1 MNLEVVNFFLV
12 HLTVERRLSKHTT
25 SAYSTDLLQFCAFLA
40 SEYPELSLA
49 EVRAPI
55 VRAWLASLAHDDIQN
70 RSINRKLA
78 SLRTLFKFM
87 LRRGDIREN
96 PMSAVRM
103 VKTRKSLPHFVR
115 ESEMAPLLEVNQ
127 EPASSFSKARDQLVL
142 FLLYGTGM
150 RLAELIDLRTNQI
163 NLSAKTLRVIGKRN
177 KERVIPIPD
186 LLVQFI
192 RQYNEL
198 NTFSSDYLILTDK
211 GEQAYPMFIQR
222 LIKKQ
227 LGEISTSEK
236 LSPHILR
243 HSYATHLLNRGAD
256 LNAIKELLGHANL
269 AATQVYTHNSMEKIK
284 EIYKQAHPKA

>member
-25 SAYSTDLLQFCAFLA
+25 SAYSTDLLQFCSFLA
-40 SEYPELSLA
+40 SEYPEISLVDVCA
-49 EVRAPI
+49 VN
-55 VRAWLASLAHDDIQN
+55 VRAWLASLAKDDIQN

-87 LRRGDIREN
+87 LRRGDIHEN
-96 PMSAVRM
+96 PMLAVRM

-115 ESEMAPLLEVNQ
+115 ESEIAPLLETSR
-127 EPASSFSKARDQLVL
+127 ESASSFTESRDQLIL

-150 RLAELIDLRTNQI
+150 RLAELIELRNNQI
-163 NLSAKTLRVIGKRN
+163 NLKARTLRVIGKRN
-177 KERVIPIPD
+177 KERIIPIPEM
-186 LLVQFI
+186 LVLFI

-198 NTFSSDYLILTDK
+198 NTFSSEYLILTDK

-222 LIKKQ
+222 TIKKQ

-269 AATQVYTHNSMEKIK
+269 AATQVYTHNSMEKLK

>member
-25 SAYSTDLLQFCAFLA
+25 SAYSTDLLQFCTFLT
-40 SEYPELSLA
+40 SEYPEISLTD
-49 EVRAPI
+49 VRAAN
-55 VRAWLASLAHDDIQN
+55 VRAWLASLAEDDIQN

-87 LRRGDIREN
+87 LRRGDIHEN

-115 ESEMAPLLEVNQ
+115 ESEIAPLLATGQ
-127 EPASSFSKARDQLVL
+127 KLATSFAEARDQLVL

-150 RLAELIDLRTNQI
+150 RLAELIHLRTNQ
-163 NLSAKTLRVIGKRN
+163 LDLAAKTLRVIGKRN
-177 KERVIPIPD
+177 KERIIPIPEM
-186 LLVQFI
+186 LVLFI

-198 NTFSSDYLILTDK
+198 NTFSSEYLILTDK

-269 AATQVYTHNSMEKIK
+269 AATQVYTHNSMEKLK

>member
-25 SAYSTDLLQFCAFLA
+25 SAYSTDLQQFCAFLEA
-40 SEYPELSLA
+40 EYPDISLSHVNA
-49 EVRAPI
+49 SI
-55 VRAWLASLAHDDIQN
+55 VRAWLASLANDAVQN

-87 LRRGDIREN
+87 LRRGDISEN
-96 PMSAVRM
+96 PMTAVRM
-103 VKTRKSLPHFVR
+103 VKTRKTLPHFVR
-115 ESEMAPLLEVNQ
+115 ESEMAPLLQLANEPINQ
-127 EPASSFSKARDQLVL
+127 FEDARDQLVL

-150 RLAELIDLRTNQI
+150 RLAELVDLRNNQI
-163 NLSAKTLRVIGKRN
+163 NLASKTLRVIGKRN
-177 KERVIPIPD
+177 KERIIPIPN
-186 LLVQFI
+186 LLI
-192 RQYNEL
+192 ELIEQYRRL
-198 NTFSSDYLILTDK
+198 NTFSSEYLILTDK

-222 LIKKQ
+222 LVKKQ
-227 LGEISTSEK
+227 LGEISTAEK

-269 AATQVYTHNSMEKIK
+269 AATQVYTHNSMEKLK

>member
-25 SAYSTDLLQFCAFLA
+25 SAYSTDLQQFCAFLA
-40 SEYPELSLA
+40 SEYPAISLTQVNA
-49 EVRAPI
+49 SI
-55 VRAWLASLAHDDIQN
+55 VRTWLASLANDAVQN

-87 LRRGDIREN
+87 LRRGDISEN
-96 PMSAVRM
+96 PMTAVRM
-103 VKTRKSLPHFVR
+103 VKTRKTLPHFVR
-115 ESEMAPLLEVNQ
+115 ESEMEPLLQLANEPINQ
-127 EPASSFSKARDQLVL
+127 FEEARDHLVL

-150 RLAELIDLRTNQI
+150 RLAELIDLRNNQI
-163 NLSAKTLRVIGKRN
+163 NLASKTLRVIGKRN
-177 KERVIPIPD
+177 KERIIPIPNLLAD
-186 LLVQFI
+186 LI
-192 RQYNEL
+192 EQYRRL
-198 NTFSSDYLILTDK
+198 NTFSSEYLILTDK
-211 GEQAYPMFIQR
+211 GDQTYPMFIQR
-222 LIKKQ
+222 LIKKK

-269 AATQVYTHNSMEKIK
+269 AATQVYTHNSMEKLK

>member
-25 SAYSTDLLQFCAFLA
+25 SAYSTDLQQFCAFLA
-40 SEYPELSLA
+40 TEYPEISLA
-49 EVRAPI
+49 AVRPAM
-55 VRAWLASLAHDDIQN
+55 VRAWLATLADDEIQN

-87 LRRGDIREN
+87 LRRGDITEN
-96 PMSAVRM
+96 PMLAIRM
-103 VKTRKSLPHFVR
+103 VKTRKSLPHFIR
-115 ESEMAPLLEVNQ
+115 ESEMAPLLGDLQTDV
-127 EPASSFSKARDQLVL
+127 SSFADARDQLVL

-150 RLAELIDLRTNQI
+150 RLAELIDLRTDQI

-177 KERVIPIPD
+177 KERIIPIPD
-186 LLVQFI
+186 MLVQLI
-192 RQYNEL
+192 RRYQEM
-198 NTFSSDYLILTDK
+198 NTFLSDYLILTDK
-211 GEQAYPMFIQR
+211 GERVYPMFIQR
-222 LIKKQ
+222 LVKKQ

-269 AATQVYTHNSMEKIK
+269 AATQVYTHNSMEKLK

>member
-1 MNLEVVNFFLV
+1 MNLEVVNFFLD

-25 SAYSTDLLQFCAFLA
+25 SAYSTDLQQFCAFLA
-40 SEYPELSLA
+40 SEYPEITLA
-49 EVRAPI
+49 EVRASI
-55 VRAWLASLAHDDIQN
+55 VRSWLASLANDEIQN

-78 SLRTLFKFM
+78 SLRTLFKFL
-87 LRRGDIREN
+87 LRRGDITEN

-103 VKTRKSLPHFVR
+103 VKTRKTLPHFVR
-115 ESEMAPLLEVNQ
+115 ESEIAPLLDVAN
-127 EPASSFSKARDQLVL
+127 EPVDRFEDARDQLVL

-150 RLAELIDLRTNQI
+150 RLAELIDLRNNQI
-163 NLSAKTLRVIGKRN
+163 NLVAKTLRVIGKRN
-177 KERVIPIPD
+177 KERIIPMPN
-186 LLVQFI
+186 LLI
-192 RQYNEL
+192 ELIEQYRRLHVYTSE
-198 NTFSSDYLILTDK
+198 FLILTDK

-222 LIKKQ
+222 LVKKQ
-227 LGEISTSEK
+227 LGEISTAEK

-269 AATQVYTHNSMEKIK
+269 AATQVYTHNSMEKLK

>member
-25 SAYSTDLLQFCAFLA
+25 SAYSTDLQQFCAFLA
-40 SEYPELSLA
+40 AEYPDISLSHVNA
-49 EVRAPI
+49 SI
-55 VRAWLASLAHDDIQN
+55 VRAWLASLANDAVQN

-87 LRRGDIREN
+87 LRRGDISEN
-96 PMSAVRM
+96 PMTAVRM
-103 VKTRKSLPHFVR
+103 VKTRKTLPHFVR
-115 ESEMAPLLEVNQ
+115 ESEMAPLLQLANEPINQ
-127 EPASSFSKARDQLVL
+127 FEDARDQLVL

-150 RLAELIDLRTNQI
+150 RLAELVDLRNNQI
-163 NLSAKTLRVIGKRN
+163 NLASKTLRVIGKRN
-177 KERVIPIPD
+177 KERIIPIPN
-186 LLVQFI
+186 LLI
-192 RQYNEL
+192 ELIEQYRRL
-198 NTFSSDYLILTDK
+198 NTFSSEYLILTDK

-222 LIKKQ
+222 IVKKQ
-227 LGEISTSEK
+227 LGEISTDEK

-269 AATQVYTHNSMEKIK
+269 AATQVYTHNSMEKLK

>member
-25 SAYSTDLLQFCAFLA
+25 SAYSTDLQQFCAFLA
-40 SEYPELSLA
+40 SEYPAISLKQVNA
-49 EVRAPI
+49 SI
-55 VRAWLASLAHDDIQN
+55 VRAWLASLANDAVQN

-87 LRRGDIREN
+87 LRRGDISEN
-96 PMSAVRM
+96 PMTAVRM
-103 VKTRKSLPHFVR
+103 VKTRKTLPHFVR
-115 ESEMAPLLEVNQ
+115 ESEMAPLLQLANEPINQ
-127 EPASSFSKARDQLVL
+127 FEDARDQLVL

-150 RLAELIDLRTNQI
+150 RLAELIDLRNNQI
-163 NLSAKTLRVIGKRN
+163 NLASKTLRVIGKRN
-177 KERVIPIPD
+177 KERIIPIPN
-186 LLVQFI
+186 LLI
-192 RQYNEL
+192 ELIEQYRRL
-198 NTFSSDYLILTDK
+198 NAFSSEYLVLTDK
-211 GEQAYPMFIQR
+211 GDKAYPMFIQR
-222 LIKKQ
+222 IVKKQ
-227 LGEISTSEK
+227 LGEISPAEK

-269 AATQVYTHNSMEKIK
+269 AATQVYTHNSMEKLK

>member
-25 SAYSTDLLQFCAFLA
+25 SAYSTDLQQFCAFLEV
-40 SEYPELSLA
+40 EYPDISLSHVNA
-49 EVRAPI
+49 SI
-55 VRAWLASLAHDDIQN
+55 VRAWLASLANDAVQN

-87 LRRGDIREN
+87 LRRGDISEN
-96 PMSAVRM
+96 PMTAVRM
-103 VKTRKSLPHFVR
+103 VKTRKTLPHFVR
-115 ESEMAPLLEVNQ
+115 ESEMAPLLQLANEPINQ
-127 EPASSFSKARDQLVL
+127 FEDARDQLVL

-150 RLAELIDLRTNQI
+150 RLAELIDLRNNQI
-163 NLSAKTLRVIGKRN
+163 NLASKTLRVIGKRN
-177 KERVIPIPD
+177 KERIIPIPN
-186 LLVQFI
+186 LLI
-192 RQYNEL
+192 ELIEQYRRL
-198 NTFSSDYLILTDK
+198 NTFSSEYLILTDK
-211 GEQAYPMFIQR
+211 GDQAYPMFIQR
-222 LIKKQ
+222 LVKKQ
-227 LGEISTSEK
+227 LGEISTAEK

-269 AATQVYTHNSMEKIK
+269 AATQVYTHNSMEKLK

>member
-1 MNLEVVNFFLV
+1 
-12 HLTVERRLSKHTT
+12 
-25 SAYSTDLLQFCAFLA
+25 
-40 SEYPELSLA
+40 LA

-55 VRAWLASLAHDDIQN
+55 VRAWLASLATDDIQN

-87 LRRGDIREN
+87 LRRGDISEN

-115 ESEMAPLLEVNQ
+115 ESEIAPLLASSQ
-127 EPASSFSKARDQLVL
+127 EPATSFTDARDQLVL

-150 RLAELIDLRTNQI
+150 RLAELIDLRVNQI

-186 LLVQFI
+186 MLVQLV
-192 RQYNEL
+192 RQYQEL
-198 NTFSSDYLILTDK
+198 NSFSSDYLILTDK
-211 GEQAYPMFIQR
+211 GEKAYPMFIQR

-269 AATQVYTHNSMEKIK
+269 AATQVYTHNSMEKLK

>member
-1 MNLEVVNFFLV
+1 MNLEVVNFFLD
-12 HLTVERRLSKHTT
+12 HLTVERRLSKHTI
-25 SAYSTDLLQFCAFLA
+25 SAYSTDLQQFCAFLA
-40 SEYPELSLA
+40 SEYPEITLV
-49 EVRAPI
+49 EVRASI
-55 VRAWLASLAHDDIQN
+55 VRSWLASLANDEIQN

-87 LRRGDIREN
+87 LRRGDITEN

-103 VKTRKSLPHFVR
+103 VKTRKTLPHFVR
-115 ESEMAPLLEVNQ
+115 ESEIAPLVDVANKPVDRFED
-127 EPASSFSKARDQLVL
+127 ARDQLVL

-150 RLAELIDLRTNQI
+150 RLAELINLRNNQI
-163 NLSAKTLRVIGKRN
+163 NLAAKTLRVIGKRN
-177 KERVIPIPD
+177 KERIIPMPN
-186 LLVQFI
+186 LLI
-192 RQYNEL
+192 ELIEQYRRL
-198 NTFSSDYLILTDK
+198 HANTSEYLILTDK

-222 LIKKQ
+222 LVKKQ
-227 LGEISTSEK
+227 LGKISTAEK

-269 AATQVYTHNSMEKIK
+269 AATQVYTHNSMEKLK

>member
-25 SAYSTDLLQFCAFLA
+25 SAYSTDLLQFCTFL
-40 SEYPELSLA
+40 STEYPEISLA
-49 EVRAPI
+49 DVRAVN
-55 VRAWLASLAHDDIQN
+55 VRAWLASLAEDEIQN

-87 LRRGDIREN
+87 LRRGDITEN
-96 PMSAVRM
+96 PMLAIRM

-115 ESEMAPLLEVNQ
+115 ESEIAPLLEISR
-127 EPASSFSKARDQLVL
+127 EPASSFADARDQLVL

-150 RLAELIDLRTNQI
+150 RLAELIDLRTSQI
-163 NLSAKTLRVIGKRN
+163 NLAAKTLRVIGKRN
-177 KERVIPIPD
+177 KERIIPIPD
-186 LLVQFI
+186 MLVLFI

-198 NTFSSDYLILTDK
+198 NTFSSEYLILTDK
-211 GEQAYPMFIQR
+211 GERAYPMFIQR
-222 LIKKQ
+222 LVKKQ

-256 LNAIKELLGHANL
+256 LNAIKELLGHVNL
-269 AATQVYTHNSMEKIK
+269 AATQVYTHNSMEKLK

>member
-1 MNLEVVNFFLV
+1 M
-12 HLTVERRLSKHTT
+12 
-25 SAYSTDLLQFCAFLA
+25 
-40 SEYPELSLA
+40 
-49 EVRAPI
+49 
-55 VRAWLASLAHDDIQN
+55 VRAWLATLADDEIQN

-87 LRRGDIREN
+87 LRRGDITEN
-96 PMSAVRM
+96 PMLAIRM
-103 VKTRKSLPHFVR
+103 VKTRKSLPHFIR
-115 ESEMAPLLEVNQ
+115 ESEMAPLLGDLQTDV
-127 EPASSFSKARDQLVL
+127 SSFADARDQLVL

-150 RLAELIDLRTNQI
+150 RLAELIDLRTDQI

-177 KERVIPIPD
+177 KERIIPIPD
-186 LLVQFI
+186 MLVQLI
-192 RQYNEL
+192 RRYQEM
-198 NTFSSDYLILTDK
+198 NTFLSDYLILTDK
-211 GEQAYPMFIQR
+211 GERVYPMFIQR
-222 LIKKQ
+222 LVKKQ

-269 AATQVYTHNSMEKIK
+269 AATQVYTHNSMEKLK

>member
-25 SAYSTDLLQFCAFLA
+25 SAYSTDLQQFCAFLEA
-40 SEYPELSLA
+40 EYPDISLSHVNA
-49 EVRAPI
+49 SI
-55 VRAWLASLAHDDIQN
+55 VRAWLASLANDAVQN

-87 LRRGDIREN
+87 LRRGDISEN
-96 PMSAVRM
+96 PMTAVRM
-103 VKTRKSLPHFVR
+103 VKTRKTLPHFVR
-115 ESEMAPLLEVNQ
+115 ESEMAPLLQLANEPINQ
-127 EPASSFSKARDQLVL
+127 FEDARDQLVL

-150 RLAELIDLRTNQI
+150 RLAEMIDLRNNQI
-163 NLSAKTLRVIGKRN
+163 NLASKTLRVIGKRN
-177 KERVIPIPD
+177 KERIIPIPN
-186 LLVQFI
+186 LLI
-192 RQYNEL
+192 ELIEQYRRL
-198 NTFSSDYLILTDK
+198 NTFSSEYLILTDK

-222 LIKKQ
+222 LVKKQ
-227 LGEISTSEK
+227 LGEISTAEK

-269 AATQVYTHNSMEKIK
+269 AATQVYTHNSMEKLK

>member
-25 SAYSTDLLQFCAFLA
+25 SAYSTDLQQFCAFLA
-40 SEYPELSLA
+40 AEYPAISLTQVNA
-49 EVRAPI
+49 SI
-55 VRAWLASLAHDDIQN
+55 VRAWLASLANDAVQN

-87 LRRGDIREN
+87 LRRGDISEN
-96 PMSAVRM
+96 PMTAVRM
-103 VKTRKSLPHFVR
+103 VKTRKTLPNFVR
-115 ESEMAPLLEVNQ
+115 ESEMEPLLQLANEPINQ
-127 EPASSFSKARDQLVL
+127 FADARDQLVL

-150 RLAELIDLRTNQI
+150 RLAELIDLRNNQI
-163 NLSAKTLRVIGKRN
+163 NLASKTLRVNGKRN
-177 KERVIPIPD
+177 KERIIPIPN
-186 LLVQFI
+186 LLI
-192 RQYNEL
+192 ELIEQYRRL
-198 NTFSSDYLILTDK
+198 NTFSSEYLILTNK
-211 GEQAYPMFIQR
+211 GDQAYPMFIQR

-269 AATQVYTHNSMEKIK
+269 AATQVYTHNSMEKLK